1 MPVSHGSSTCLID
14 DSRLSTSAFHSASSC
29 LLTYV
34 DAIPLLPPSAFSRA
48 SIGPVCRPSPTAI
61 DVGCRPAAAWAT
73 AWRPSGAV
81 AWRPSGKVYHTT
93 SRKRPAPVGAAAV
106 DPPWPSLVG
115 AAAVGPPSPS
125 LVGVPDRVMTI
136 GGHSGIGVPFW
147 MIDRIIRPA
156 PDLIRP
162 LTLIIDTRTVVRPG
176 LLSQLSN
183 AELGSLI
190 RRAANV
196 MMRGDP
202 INWIPDAG
210 DLDIFLSESSLG
222 WTLVVEPLPTP
233 EHRRST
239 SASGRLM
246 LEH

>member
-1 MPVSHGSSTCLID
+1 MLTPSLF
-14 DSRLSTSAFHSASSC
+14 SRH
-29 LLTYV
+29 
-34 DAIPLLPPSAFSRA
+34 PPSVEHQSVPSVARHPPPSMSA
-48 SIGPVCRPSPTAI
+48 AGPPPPGPPPGGPPGPSPGGLPDHTA
-61 DVGCRPAAAWAT
+61 A
-73 AWRPSGAV
+73 
-81 AWRPSGKVYHTT
+81 
-93 SRKRPAPVGAAAV
+93 RKRPASGEAGADV
-106 DPPWPSLVG
+106 DPPWPSPVG
-115 AAAVGPPSPS
+115 AGAVGPPSPS
-125 LVGVPDRVMTI
+125 LVGVPDHVMPI

-162 LTLIIDTRTVVRPG
+162 LTLIIDTRTVVQPG

-222 WTLVVEPLPTP
+222 WTLVVRPVPTP